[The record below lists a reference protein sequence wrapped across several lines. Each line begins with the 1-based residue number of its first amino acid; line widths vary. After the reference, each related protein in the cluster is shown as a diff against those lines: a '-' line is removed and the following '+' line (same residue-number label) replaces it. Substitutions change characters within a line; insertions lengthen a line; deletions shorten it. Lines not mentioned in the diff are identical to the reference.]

1 MKIKNILFAVAL
13 GGMTLA
19 MAGCGSKKAATE
31 GTSST
36 VDKHNGGNVQA
47 LAFVQKVANQK
58 VSTKNIVGKM
68 SLNVHMGSKNIT
80 VPGSLHMRYGEV
92 IRIQAFIPLLGSEVG
107 RIEFTPD
114 YVLVIDRLHKEYIK
128 EDYNKVD
135 FLKNNGLNFYSLQA
149 LFWNQLFV
157 PGTKSISEANL
168 MDFGVTETGNSKNI
182 TLKKGNLNIVWNA
195 DNANGRISTAKA
207 TYSSLTQGKSSLNW
221 TYSNFKA
228 VAGKMF
234 PAYQKF
240 TFATT
245 AIKNQSNISLTIDMD
260 GVKTDSKW
268 EAKSEISK
276 RYKKIE
282 ATDVFGKLFGAQLK

>member
-36 VDKHNGGNVQA
+36 VDKHNSGNVQA

-58 VSTKNIVGKM
+58 VSTQNIVGKM
-68 SLNVHMGSKNIT
+68 SLNVQMGNKDIT

-114 YVLVIDRLHKEYIK
+114 YVLVIDRMHKEYIK

-168 MDFGVTETGNSKNI
+168 MDFGVTEAGNIKNI
-182 TLKKGNLNIVWNA
+182 TLKKGNLNFVWNA
-195 DNANGRISTAKA
+195 DNTNGRISKAQA
-207 TYSSLTQGKSSLNW
+207 TYSSISQGKSSLNW

-268 EAKSEISK
+268 EAKSEISNK
-276 RYKKIE
+276 YKKIE
-282 ATDVFGKLFGAQLK
+282 ATDVFGKLFGAN

>member
-58 VSTKNIVGKM
+58 VSTQNIVGKM
-68 SLNVHMGSKNIT
+68 SLNVQMGSKDIT

-114 YVLVIDRLHKEYIK
+114 YVLVIDRMHKEYIK

-149 LFWNQLFV
+149 LFWNQLFM
-157 PGTKSISEANL
+157 PGTTSISDANL
-168 MDFGVTETGNSKNI
+168 LDFGVTEAGNSKNI

>member
-13 GGMTLA
+13 GGMTMA

-36 VDKHNGGNVQA
+36 VDKHNGSNVQA

-58 VSTKNIVGKM
+58 VGTQNIVGKM
-68 SLNVHMGSKNIT
+68 SLNVQMGSKDIT

-114 YVLVIDRLHKEYIK
+114 YVLVIDRMHKEYIK

-149 LFWNQLFV
+149 LFWNQLFM
-157 PGTKSISEANL
+157 PGTASISDANL
-168 MDFGVTETGNSKNI
+168 LDFGVTEAGNSKNI

-245 AIKNQSNISLTIDMD
+245 AIKNQSNISLSIDMD

-276 RYKKIE
+276 KYKKIE
-282 ATDVFGKLFGAQLK
+282 ATDVFGKLFGAQ

>member
-31 GTSST
+31 GTSSA
-36 VDKHNGGNVQA
+36 VDKHKGGNVQA

-68 SLNVHMGSKNIT
+68 SLNVKMGSKNIT

-149 LFWNQLFV
+149 LFWNQLFM
-157 PGTKSISEANL
+157 PGTKSISDANL
-168 MDFGVTETGNSKNI
+168 LDFGVTEAGNSKNI

>member
-58 VSTKNIVGKM
+58 VSTQNIVGKM

-114 YVLVIDRLHKEYIK
+114 YVLVIDRMHKEYIK

-149 LFWNQLFV
+149 LFWNQLFM
-157 PGTKSISEANL
+157 PGTKSISDANL
-168 MDFGVTETGNSKNI
+168 LDFGVTDAGNSKNI
-182 TLKKGNLNIVWNA
+182 TLKKGKLNIVWNA

>member
-58 VSTKNIVGKM
+58 VSTQNIVGKM
-68 SLNVHMGSKNIT
+68 SLNVQMGSKNIT

-114 YVLVIDRLHKEYIK
+114 YVLVIDRMHKEYIK

-149 LFWNQLFV
+149 LFWNQLFM
-157 PGTKSISEANL
+157 PGTTSISNANL
-168 MDFGVTETGNSKNI
+168 LDFGVTEAGNSKNI

-282 ATDVFGKLFGAQLK
+282 ATDVFGKLFGAQ

>member
-68 SLNVHMGSKNIT
+68 SLNVKMGSKNIT

-149 LFWNQLFV
+149 LFWNQLFM
-157 PGTKSISEANL
+157 PGTASISDANL
-168 MDFGVTETGNSKNI
+168 LDFGVTEAGNSKNI

>member
-58 VSTKNIVGKM
+58 VSTQNIVGKM
-68 SLNVHMGSKNIT
+68 SLNVQMGSKNIT

-114 YVLVIDRLHKEYIK
+114 YVLVIDRMHKEYIK

-157 PGTKSISEANL
+157 PGTKSITEANL
-168 MDFGVTETGNSKNI
+168 MDFGVTEAGNSKNI

-282 ATDVFGKLFGAQLK
+282 ATDVFGKLFGAQ

>member
-19 MAGCGSKKAATE
+19 IAGCGSKKAATE

-58 VSTKNIVGKM
+58 VSTQNIVGKM
-68 SLNVHMGSKNIT
+68 SLNVQMGSKDIT

-114 YVLVIDRLHKEYIK
+114 YVLVIDCMHKEYIK

-149 LFWNQLFV
+149 LFWNQLFM
-157 PGTKSISEANL
+157 PGTTSISDAYL
-168 MDFGVTETGNSKNI
+168 LDFGVTEAGNSKNI

-282 ATDVFGKLFGAQLK
+282 ATDVFGKLFGAQ

>member
-58 VSTKNIVGKM
+58 VSTQNIVGKM
-68 SLNVHMGSKNIT
+68 SLNVKMGSKNIT

-114 YVLVIDRLHKEYIK
+114 YVLVIDRMHKEYIK

-149 LFWNQLFV
+149 LFWNQLFM
-157 PGTKSISEANL
+157 PGTTSISDANL
-168 MDFGVTETGNSKNI
+168 LDFGVTDAGNSKNI
-182 TLKKGNLNIVWNA
+182 TLKKGKLNIVWNA

>member
-68 SLNVHMGSKNIT
+68 SLNVKMGSKNIT

-114 YVLVIDRLHKEYIK
+114 YVLVIDRMHKEYIK

-149 LFWNQLFV
+149 LFWNQLFM
-157 PGTKSISEANL
+157 PGTKSISDANL
-168 MDFGVTETGNSKNI
+168 LDFGVTEVGNSKNI

>member
-19 MAGCGSKKAATE
+19 IAGCGSKKAATE
-31 GTSST
+31 GTSSS

-58 VSTKNIVGKM
+58 VSTQNIVGKM
-68 SLNVHMGSKNIT
+68 SLNVQMGSKNIT

-114 YVLVIDRLHKEYIK
+114 YVLVIDRMHKEYIK

-149 LFWNQLFV
+149 LFWNQLFM
-157 PGTKSISEANL
+157 PGTTSISDANL
-168 MDFGVTETGNSKNI
+168 LDFGVTEAGNSKNI

-282 ATDVFGKLFGAQLK
+282 ATDVFGKLFGAQ

>member
-31 GTSST
+31 GTSSS

-58 VSTKNIVGKM
+58 VSTQNIVGKM
-68 SLNVHMGSKNIT
+68 SLNVQMGSKNIT

-114 YVLVIDRLHKEYIK
+114 YVLVIDRMHKEYIK

-149 LFWNQLFV
+149 LFWNQLFM
-157 PGTKSISEANL
+157 PATTSISDANL
-168 MDFGVTETGNSKNI
+168 LDFGVTEAGNSKNI

-195 DNANGRISTAKA
+195 DNANGRISAAKA

-282 ATDVFGKLFGAQLK
+282 ATDVFGKLFGAQ

>member
-58 VSTKNIVGKM
+58 VSTQNIVGKM
-68 SLNVHMGSKNIT
+68 SLNVQMGSKNIT

-114 YVLVIDRLHKEYIK
+114 YVLVIDRMHKEYIK

-149 LFWNQLFV
+149 LFWNQLFM
-157 PGTKSISEANL
+157 PGTTSISDANL
-168 MDFGVTETGNSKNI
+168 LDFGVTEAGNSKNI

-240 TFATT
+240 TFDTT

-282 ATDVFGKLFGAQLK
+282 ATDVFGKLFGAQ

>member
-19 MAGCGSKKAATE
+19 IAGCGSKKAATE

-58 VSTKNIVGKM
+58 VSTQNIVGKM

-114 YVLVIDRLHKEYIK
+114 YVLVIDRMHKEYIK

-282 ATDVFGKLFGAQLK
+282 ATDVFGKLFGAQ

>member
-13 GGMTLA
+13 GGMTMA

-58 VSTKNIVGKM
+58 VSTQNIVGKM
-68 SLNVHMGSKNIT
+68 SLNVQMGSKNIT

-114 YVLVIDRLHKEYIK
+114 YVLVIDRMHKEYIK

-149 LFWNQLFV
+149 LFWNQLFM
-157 PGTKSISEANL
+157 PGTTSISDANL
-168 MDFGVTETGNSKNI
+168 LDFGVTETGNSKNI

-282 ATDVFGKLFGAQLK
+282 ATDVFGKLFGAQ

>member
-36 VDKHNGGNVQA
+36 VDKHKGGNVQA

-68 SLNVHMGSKNIT
+68 SLNVKMGSKNIT

-114 YVLVIDRLHKEYIK
+114 YVLVIDRMHKEYIK

-149 LFWNQLFV
+149 LFWNQLFM
-157 PGTKSISEANL
+157 PGTKSISDANL
-168 MDFGVTETGNSKNI
+168 LDFCVTDAGNSKNI
-182 TLKKGNLNIVWNA
+182 TLKKGKLNIVWNA

>member
-47 LAFVQKVANQK
+47 LAFIQKVANQK

-68 SLNVHMGSKNIT
+68 SLNVKMGSKNIT

-114 YVLVIDRLHKEYIK
+114 YVLVIDRMHKEYIK

-149 LFWNQLFV
+149 LFWNQLFM
-157 PGTKSISEANL
+157 PGTASISDANL
-168 MDFGVTETGNSKNI
+168 LDFGVTEAGNSKNI

-276 RYKKIE
+276 KYKKIE
-282 ATDVFGKLFGAQLK
+282 ATDVFGKLFGAQ

>member
-47 LAFVQKVANQK
+47 LAFIQKVANQK

-68 SLNVHMGSKNIT
+68 SLNVKMGSKNIT

-114 YVLVIDRLHKEYIK
+114 YVLVIDRMHKEYIK

-149 LFWNQLFV
+149 LFWNQLFM
-157 PGTKSISEANL
+157 PGTASISDANL
-168 MDFGVTETGNSKNI
+168 LDFGVTEAGNSKNI

-282 ATDVFGKLFGAQLK
+282 ATDVFGKLFGAQ

>member
-36 VDKHNGGNVQA
+36 VDKHTGGNVQA

-58 VSTKNIVGKM
+58 VSTQNIVGKM
-68 SLNVHMGSKNIT
+68 SLNVQMGSKDIT

-114 YVLVIDRLHKEYIK
+114 YVLVIDRMHKEYIK

-168 MDFGVTETGNSKNI
+168 MDFGVTEAGNRKNI

-282 ATDVFGKLFGAQLK
+282 ATDVFGKLFGAQ

>member
-58 VSTKNIVGKM
+58 VSTQNIVGKM
-68 SLNVHMGSKNIT
+68 SLNVKMGSKNIT

-114 YVLVIDRLHKEYIK
+114 YVLVIDRMHKEYIK

-157 PGTKSISEANL
+157 PGTRSISEANL

-282 ATDVFGKLFGAQLK
+282 ATDVFGKLFGAQ

>member
-36 VDKHNGGNVQA
+36 VDKHKGGNVQA

-58 VSTKNIVGKM
+58 VSTQNIVGKM
-68 SLNVHMGSKNIT
+68 SLNVQMGSKDIT

-114 YVLVIDRLHKEYIK
+114 YVLVIDRMHKEYIK

-149 LFWNQLFV
+149 LFWNQLFM
-157 PGTKSISEANL
+157 PGTTSISDANL
-168 MDFGVTETGNSKNI
+168 LDFGVTEAGNSKNI

-276 RYKKIE
+276 KYKKIE
-282 ATDVFGKLFGAQLK
+282 ATDVFGKLFGAQ

>member
-31 GTSST
+31 GTSSS

-58 VSTKNIVGKM
+58 VSTQNIVGKM
-68 SLNVHMGSKNIT
+68 SLNVQMGSKNIT

-107 RIEFTPD
+107 RIEFTPG
-114 YVLVIDRLHKEYIK
+114 YVLVIDRMHKEYIK

-149 LFWNQLFV
+149 LFWNQLFM
-157 PGTKSISEANL
+157 PGTTSINNANL
-168 MDFGVTETGNSKNI
+168 LDFGVTEAGNRKNI

-276 RYKKIE
+276 KYKKIE
-282 ATDVFGKLFGAQLK
+282 ATDVFGKLFGAQ

>member
-1 MKIKNILFAVAL
+1 MKIRNILFAVAL

-58 VSTKNIVGKM
+58 VSTQNIVGKM
-68 SLNVHMGSKNIT
+68 SLNVQMGSKNIT

-114 YVLVIDRLHKEYIK
+114 YVLVIDRMHKEYIK

-149 LFWNQLFV
+149 LFWNQLFM
-157 PGTKSISEANL
+157 PGTTSISDANL
-168 MDFGVTETGNSKNI
+168 LDFGVTEAGNSKNI

-195 DNANGRISTAKA
+195 DNTNGRISAAKA

-228 VAGKMF
+228 VVGKMF

-276 RYKKIE
+276 KYKKIE
-282 ATDVFGKLFGAQLK
+282 ATDVFGKLFGAQ

>member
-36 VDKHNGGNVQA
+36 VDKHKGGNVQA

-68 SLNVHMGSKNIT
+68 SLNVKMGSKNIT

-114 YVLVIDRLHKEYIK
+114 YVLVIDRMHKEYIK

-149 LFWNQLFV
+149 LFWNQLFM
-157 PGTKSISEANL
+157 PGTTSISDANL
-168 MDFGVTETGNSKNI
+168 LDFGVTDAGNSKNI
-182 TLKKGNLNIVWNA
+182 TLKKGKLNIVWNA

>member
-58 VSTKNIVGKM
+58 VSTQNIVGKM
-68 SLNVHMGSKNIT
+68 SLNVKMGSKNIT

-114 YVLVIDRLHKEYIK
+114 YVLVIDRIHKEYIK

-282 ATDVFGKLFGAQLK
+282 ATDVFGKLFGAQ

>member
-31 GTSST
+31 GTSSS

-58 VSTKNIVGKM
+58 VSTQNIVGKM
-68 SLNVHMGSKNIT
+68 SLNVQMGSKNIT

-114 YVLVIDRLHKEYIK
+114 YVLVIDRMHKEYIK

-135 FLKNNGLNFYSLQA
+135 FLTNNGLNFYSLQA
-149 LFWNQLFV
+149 LFWNQLFM
-157 PGTKSISEANL
+157 PGTTSISDANL
-168 MDFGVTETGNSKNI
+168 LDFGVTEAGNSKNI

-195 DNANGRISTAKA
+195 DNANGRISAAKA

-282 ATDVFGKLFGAQLK
+282 ATDVFGKLFGAQ

>member
-31 GTSST
+31 GTSSS

-58 VSTKNIVGKM
+58 VSTQNIVGKM
-68 SLNVHMGSKNIT
+68 SLNVQMGSKNIT

-114 YVLVIDRLHKEYIK
+114 YVLVIDRMHKEYIK

-149 LFWNQLFV
+149 LFWNQLFM
-157 PGTKSISEANL
+157 PGTTSISDANL
-168 MDFGVTETGNSKNI
+168 LDFGVTEAGNSKNI

-195 DNANGRISTAKA
+195 DNANGRISAAKA

-240 TFATT
+240 TFATR

-282 ATDVFGKLFGAQLK
+282 ATDVFGKLFGAQ

>member
-13 GGMTLA
+13 GGMTMA

-68 SLNVHMGSKNIT
+68 SLNVKMGSKNIT

-114 YVLVIDRLHKEYIK
+114 YVLVIDRMHKEYIK
-128 EDYNKVD
+128 EDYSKVD

-149 LFWNQLFV
+149 LFWNQLFM
-157 PGTKSISEANL
+157 PGTASISDANL
-168 MDFGVTETGNSKNI
+168 LDFGVTEAGNSKNI

>member
-68 SLNVHMGSKNIT
+68 SLNVKMGSKNIT

-114 YVLVIDRLHKEYIK
+114 YVLVIDRMHKEYIK

-149 LFWNQLFV
+149 LFWNQLFM
-157 PGTKSISEANL
+157 PGTKSISDANL
-168 MDFGVTETGNSKNI
+168 LDFGVTEAGNSKNI
-182 TLKKGNLNIVWNA
+182 TLKKGKLNIVWNA

-245 AIKNQSNISLTIDMD
+245 AIKNQSNISLTIDMN

>member
-31 GTSST
+31 GTSSS

-58 VSTKNIVGKM
+58 VSTQNIVGKM
-68 SLNVHMGSKNIT
+68 SLNVQMGSKNIT

-114 YVLVIDRLHKEYIK
+114 YVLVIDRMHKEYIK

-149 LFWNQLFV
+149 LFWNQLFM
-157 PGTKSISEANL
+157 PGTTSISNANL
-168 MDFGVTETGNSKNI
+168 LDFGVTETGNSKNI

-282 ATDVFGKLFGAQLK
+282 ATDVFGKLFGAQ

>member
-58 VSTKNIVGKM
+58 VSTQNIVGKM
-68 SLNVHMGSKNIT
+68 SLNVQMGSKNIT

-114 YVLVIDRLHKEYIK
+114 YVLVIDRMHKEYIK

-149 LFWNQLFV
+149 LFWNQLFM
-157 PGTKSISEANL
+157 PGTTSISDANIL
-168 MDFGVTETGNSKNI
+168 DFGVTEAGNSKNI

-282 ATDVFGKLFGAQLK
+282 ATDVFGKLFGAQ

>member
-58 VSTKNIVGKM
+58 VSTQNIVGKM
-68 SLNVHMGSKNIT
+68 SLNVQMGSKNIT

-114 YVLVIDRLHKEYIK
+114 YVLVIDRMHKKYIK

-149 LFWNQLFV
+149 LFWNQLFM
-157 PGTKSISEANL
+157 PGTTSISDANL
-168 MDFGVTETGNSKNI
+168 LDFGVTEAGNSKNI

-282 ATDVFGKLFGAQLK
+282 ATDVFGKLFGAQ

>member
-68 SLNVHMGSKNIT
+68 SLNVKMGSKNIT

-114 YVLVIDRLHKEYIK
+114 YVLVIDRMHKEYIK

-149 LFWNQLFV
+149 LFWNQLFM
-157 PGTKSISEANL
+157 PGTKSISDANL
-168 MDFGVTETGNSKNI
+168 LDFGVTDAGNSKNI
-182 TLKKGNLNIVWNA
+182 TLKKGKLNIVWNA

>member
-31 GTSST
+31 GTSSS

-58 VSTKNIVGKM
+58 VSTQNIVGKM
-68 SLNVHMGSKNIT
+68 SLNVQMGSKNIT

-114 YVLVIDRLHKEYIK
+114 YVLVIDRMHKEYIK

-149 LFWNQLFV
+149 LFWNQLFM
-157 PGTKSISEANL
+157 PGTTSISDANL
-168 MDFGVTETGNSKNI
+168 LDFGVTEAGNSKNI

-195 DNANGRISTAKA
+195 DNANGRISAAKA

-228 VAGKMF
+228 VTGKMF

-282 ATDVFGKLFGAQLK
+282 ATDVFGKLFGAQ

>member
-19 MAGCGSKKAATE
+19 MVGCGSKKAATE

-58 VSTKNIVGKM
+58 VSTQNIVGKM
-68 SLNVHMGSKNIT
+68 SLNVKMGSKNIT
-80 VPGSLHMRYGEV
+80 VPSSLHMRYGEV

-114 YVLVIDRLHKEYIK
+114 YVLVIDRIHKEYIK

-168 MDFGVTETGNSKNI
+168 LDFGVTEAGNSKNI

>member
-58 VSTKNIVGKM
+58 VSTQNIVGKM

-228 VAGKMF
+228 VVGKMF

>member
-58 VSTKNIVGKM
+58 VSTQNIVGKM
-68 SLNVHMGSKNIT
+68 SLNVQMGSKNIT

-114 YVLVIDRLHKEYIK
+114 YVLVIDRMHKEYIK

-135 FLKNNGLNFYSLQA
+135 FLKSNGLNFYSLQA
-149 LFWNQLFV
+149 LFWNQLFM
-157 PGTKSISEANL
+157 PGTTSISNANL
-168 MDFGVTETGNSKNI
+168 LDFGVTETGNSKNI

-276 RYKKIE
+276 KYKKIE
-282 ATDVFGKLFGAQLK
+282 ATDVFGKLFGAQ